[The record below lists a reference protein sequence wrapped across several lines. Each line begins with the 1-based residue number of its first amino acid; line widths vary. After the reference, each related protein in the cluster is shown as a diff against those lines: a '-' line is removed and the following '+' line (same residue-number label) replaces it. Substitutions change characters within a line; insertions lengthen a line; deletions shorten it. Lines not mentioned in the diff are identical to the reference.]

1 MSDAAKMQEASAPE
15 RIRFAA
21 SPLDP
26 LAGRFTLERSL
37 TRAPLH
43 FPDAAA
49 AEDAPLAAALFAVG
63 GVRAVQIADGV
74 VTVTRAAEVSWDG
87 LKAPLAAA
95 IRAALTHDAPLGADG
110 ARPPVGR
117 RSDAEL
123 RESVQTVLDRAAN
136 PAIAAHGGRVDVVD
150 VVDGELRLRMSG
162 GCQGCAA
169 STATLRDGVERM
181 VRAAVPEIVRI
192 VDVTDH
198 DAGLTPYYSHDSGA
212 PASPLARAVPEGV
225 ISLED
230 GRHVVDSAY
239 LAPRLGLDVEALRVE
254 MHAGRVLSREE
265 RGEGEDADCVRLTF
279 RHGDR
284 AWSALIR
291 PDGRVIEIPPPLDT
305 EPTDPE
311 RDAALAAGVRAFL
324 EALPPDSPSVGYA
337 QLADAL
343 DVSPPHRV
351 GQVAR
356 ALEITMGEDAAAGRP
371 FLAALVVG
379 RARGGLPARGFYD
392 RAAALGRGPEPG
404 ETEAAF
410 YDRELAATRAWLAG
424 RPSNAPPRG
433 AWRRWLRRRVGRR
446 SAR

>member
-1 MSDAAKMQEASAPE
+1 MQEASAPE

-95 IRAALTHDAPLGADG
+95 IRAALALDAPLGADG

-123 RESVQTVLDRAAN
+123 RASVQTVLDRAAN

-225 ISLED
+225 VSLED
-230 GRHVVDSAY
+230 GRHVVDSDY
-239 LAPRLGLDVEALRVE
+239 LAPRLGLDVETLRVE
-254 MHAGRVLSREE
+254 MRAGRVLSREE
-265 RGEGEDADCVRLTF
+265 RGEGEDADRVRLTI

-284 AWSALIR
+284 AWSALIQ
-291 PDGRVIEIPPPLDT
+291 PDGRIVETPPSLDT
-305 EPTDPE
+305 ESTDPE
-311 RDAALAAGVRAFL
+311 RDCG
-324 EALPPDSPSVGYA
+324 PSRRRPC
-337 QLADAL
+337 
-343 DVSPPHRV
+343 VSR
-351 GQVAR
+351 G
-356 ALEITMGEDAAAGRP
+356 AAAR
-371 FLAALVVG
+371 L
-379 RARGGLPARGFYD
+379 
-392 RAAALGRGPEPG
+392 ALGRLRP
-404 ETEAAF
+404 ARRRA
-410 YDRELAATRAWLAG
+410 RRLATAPR
-424 RPSNAPPRG
+424 RPSGSRAGDYYGRGRGRRPTVPRRSG
-433 AWRRWLRRRVGRR
+433 RRTCARRPAGTGFLRSRRRPR
-446 SAR
+446 ARA